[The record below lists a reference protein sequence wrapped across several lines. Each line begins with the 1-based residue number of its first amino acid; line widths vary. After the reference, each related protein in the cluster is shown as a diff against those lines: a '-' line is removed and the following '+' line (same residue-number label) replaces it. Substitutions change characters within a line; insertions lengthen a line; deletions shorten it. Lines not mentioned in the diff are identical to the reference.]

1 MYSINNKI
9 PNEKLS
15 QFCKTNHIAKLA
27 LFGSALRDELRPDSD
42 IDLLVQF
49 ETGQAPGL
57 MGLAKIELTLTGM
70 LGRKVDLRTPTELS
84 RYFRDSVLAKARTEY
99 AA

>member
-1 MYSINNKI
+1 MYSITNKI
-9 PNEKLS
+9 PWESLER
-15 QFCKTNHIAKLA
+15 FCRTNHIARLA

-49 ETGQAPGL
+49 EPGSVPGL
-57 MGLAKIELTLTGM
+57 MGLAKIELSLTDM

-84 RYFRDSVLAKARTEY
+84 RYFRDDVLAHARAEY